1 MNSEEGISLAKMAV
15 AVLLVVLVI
24 GAVVAIVYAAYS
36 WFNGGTEKLGDQVTS
51 IGASAY
57 SQYDDTQIT
66 GNDVLAALKSFR
78 DADFA
83 VVICNNNNY
92 TSENAH
98 FAPGNPQQV
107 ASNTARNYCARLRGV
122 KAGERTTGEG
132 TAQDGTFIVQFSTAE
147 ADATASDAHIVY
159 NTTSN
164 RFETTNLDY
173 QQSGTTQKNTNFSPT
188 TDSSFGE
195 AFVRT
200 TGTFYSKLLYSQ
212 ETGDA
217 CGVIFFQV
225 E

>member
-36 WFNGGTEKLGDQVTS
+36 WFNGGTEKLGDQVSS

-57 SQYDDTQIT
+57 SQYDDVQVT
-66 GNDVLAALKSFR
+66 GNDVLSALKTFR

-83 VVICNNNNY
+83 VVICNKNNY
-92 TSENAH
+92 GTGPI
-98 FAPGNPQQV
+98 FNPSSPSTV
-107 ASNTARNYCARLRGV
+107 SGTAYNYCAYLANSNTNNNNNNNNNDNADASKGTLTVGIGGESGRIHFDES
-122 KAGERTTGEG
+122 AGHFLTNNLLYSTSG
-132 TAQDGTFIVQFSTAE
+132 TAV
-147 ADATASDAHIVY
+147 
-159 NTTSN
+159 
-164 RFETTNLDY
+164 
-173 QQSGTTQKNTNFSPT
+173 KNTNFSPT
-188 TDSSFGE
+188 TDSSNSNQ
-195 AFVRT
+195 FVRT
-200 TGTFYSKLLYSQ
+200 TGTFYSKLLYSS

>member
-36 WFNGGTEKLGDQVTS
+36 WFNGGTEKLGDQVSS

-57 SQYDDTQIT
+57 SQYDDVQVT
-66 GNDVLAALKSFR
+66 GNDVLSALKTFR

-83 VVICNNNNY
+83 VVVCNKNNY
-92 TSENAH
+92 TSENQGDKAVP
-98 FAPGNPQQV
+98 FTPGTP
-107 ASNTARNYCARLRGV
+107 ASVKATARNYCAKLEGSTIV
-122 KAGERTTGEG
+122 K
-132 TAQDGTFIVQFSTAE
+132 D
-147 ADATASDAHIVY
+147 DASSNEISIGNIITY
-159 NTTSN
+159 NGDSG
-164 RFETTNLDY
+164 RFEVSNIDFKD
-173 QQSGTTQKNTNFSPT
+173 SGTSEKNTNFSPT
-188 TDSSFGE
+188 TDSSNTN

-200 TGTFYSKLLYSQ
+200 TGTFYSKLLYSTS
-212 ETGDA
+212 TGDA

>member
-36 WFNGGTEKLGDQVTS
+36 WFNGGTEKLGDQVSS

-57 SQYDDTQIT
+57 SQYDDVQVT
-66 GNDVLAALKSFR
+66 GNDVLSALKTFR

-92 TSENAH
+92 NTNTT
-98 FAPGNPQQV
+98 FQPGNPGSV
-107 ASNTARNYCARLRGV
+107 NVLDARNYCAKLRKV
-122 KAGERTTGEG
+122 AAGKDAENKD
-132 TAQDGTFIVQFSTAE
+132 DGTFTLTITGSGDP
-147 ADATASDAHIVY
+147 ADGSIVY
-159 NTTSN
+159 SNN
-164 RFETTNLDY
+164 RFETTNIDFNA
-173 QQSGTTQKNTNFSPT
+173 SGISQKNTNFSPT
-188 TDSSFGE
+188 TDSSF
-195 AFVRT
+195 AHSFVRT
-200 TGTFYSKLLYSQ
+200 TGTFYSKLLYSS

>member
-36 WFNGGTEKLGDQVTS
+36 WFNGGTEKLGDQVSS

-57 SQYDDTQIT
+57 SQYDDVQVT
-66 GNDVLAALKSFR
+66 GNDVLSALKTFR

-83 VVICNNNNY
+83 VVICNKNNY
-92 TSENAH
+92 GNNPIFNPSE
-98 FAPGNPQQV
+98 PKDV
-107 ASNTARNYCARLRGV
+107 AGTAYNYCAYLANDNKKTDAADNADASKGEQTVEIGSGKRIHFDES
-122 KAGERTTGEG
+122 AGHFLADNLLYSTSG
-132 TAQDGTFIVQFSTAE
+132 TAV
-147 ADATASDAHIVY
+147 
-159 NTTSN
+159 
-164 RFETTNLDY
+164 
-173 QQSGTTQKNTNFSPT
+173 KNTNFSPT
-188 TDSSFGE
+188 TDSSNS
-195 AFVRT
+195 AQFVRT
-200 TGTFYSKLLYSQ
+200 TGTFYSKLLYSN

>member
-36 WFNGGTEKLGDQVTS
+36 WFNGGTEKLGDQVSS

-57 SQYDDTQIT
+57 SQYDDVQVT
-66 GNDVLAALKSFR
+66 GNDVLSALKTFR

-83 VVICNNNNY
+83 VVICNKNNY
-92 TSENAH
+92 GESTI
-98 FAPGNPQQV
+98 FNPSNPASV
-107 ASNTARNYCARLRGV
+107 AGTAYNYCAYLANSGTKTDENNKSDAADNADASKGKLTVDIGDSGRIHFDGS
-122 KAGERTTGEG
+122 AGHFLADNLLYSTSG
-132 TAQDGTFIVQFSTAE
+132 TAV
-147 ADATASDAHIVY
+147 
-159 NTTSN
+159 
-164 RFETTNLDY
+164 
-173 QQSGTTQKNTNFSPT
+173 KNTNFSPT
-188 TDSSFGE
+188 TDSSNS
-195 AFVRT
+195 AQFVRT
-200 TGTFYSKLLYSQ
+200 TGTFYSKLLYSS

>member
-1 MNSEEGISLAKMAV
+1 M
-15 AVLLVVLVI
+15 
-24 GAVVAIVYAAYS
+24 
-36 WFNGGTEKLGDQVTS
+36 
-51 IGASAY
+51 
-57 SQYDDTQIT
+57 
-66 GNDVLAALKSFR
+66 
-78 DADFA
+78 
-83 VVICNNNNY
+83 
-92 TSENAH
+92 
-98 FAPGNPQQV
+98 
-107 ASNTARNYCARLRGV
+107 
-122 KAGERTTGEG
+122 RTTGEG
-132 TAQDGTFIVQFSTAE
+132 TAQDGTFIVQFSTAAQDAE
-147 ADATASDAHIVY
+147 ATDAHIVY

>member
-36 WFNGGTEKLGDQVTS
+36 WFNGGTEKLGDQVSS

-57 SQYDDTQIT
+57 SQYDDVQVT
-66 GNDVLAALKSFR
+66 GNDVLSALKTFR

-83 VVICNNNNY
+83 VVVCNNNNY
-92 TSENAH
+92 EKGKT
-98 FAPGNPQQV
+98 FTPGTPES
-107 ASNTARNYCARLRGV
+107 ASVKSARNYCALV
-122 KAGERTTGEG
+122 KTSTNTTNTSNTTDTNKQP
-132 TAQDGTFIVQFSTAE
+132 TAEKDGTYLLSIGDSNV
-147 ADATASDAHIVY
+147 VKY
-159 NTTSN
+159 NKN
-164 RFETTNLDY
+164 AGRFETGNLDY
-173 QQSGTTQKNTNFSPT
+173 NTSGTAKKNTNFSPT
-188 TDSSFGE
+188 TDSSQKE

-200 TGTFYSKLLYSQ
+200 TGTFYSKLLYSS

>member
-36 WFNGGTEKLGDQVTS
+36 WFNGGTEKLGDQVSS

-57 SQYDDTQIT
+57 SQYDDVQVT
-66 GNDVLAALKSFR
+66 GNDVLSALKTFR

-83 VVICNNNNY
+83 VVICNKNNY
-92 TSENAH
+92 TDKKIFNPSE
-98 FAPGNPQQV
+98 PKDVTG
-107 ASNTARNYCARLRGV
+107 TAYNYCAYLANDDTKKNDNNSDNADASKGEQTVGIGKSQRIYFDES
-122 KAGERTTGEG
+122 AGHFLTKNLLYSTSG
-132 TAQDGTFIVQFSTAE
+132 TAV
-147 ADATASDAHIVY
+147 
-159 NTTSN
+159 
-164 RFETTNLDY
+164 
-173 QQSGTTQKNTNFSPT
+173 KNTNFSPT
-188 TDSSFGE
+188 TDSSNSDQ
-195 AFVRT
+195 FVRT
-200 TGTFYSKLLYSQ
+200 TGTFYSKLLYSS

>member
-36 WFNGGTEKLGDQVTS
+36 WFNGGTEKLGDQVSS

-57 SQYDDTQIT
+57 SQYDDVQVT
-66 GNDVLAALKSFR
+66 GNDVLSALKTFR

-83 VVICNNNNY
+83 VVICNKNNY
-92 TSENAH
+92 GSGPIFTPGTPGSVNATS
-98 FAPGNPQQV
+98 
-107 ASNTARNYCARLRGV
+107 ARNYCALV
-122 KAGERTTGEG
+122 KTSTNSTSTEKPAGDGDKQPAAAKDGTYLLGIGTSSAIAYNG
-132 TAQDGTFIVQFSTAE
+132 TAG
-147 ADATASDAHIVY
+147 
-159 NTTSN
+159 
-164 RFETTNLDY
+164 RFETGNLDY
-173 QQSGTTQKNTNFSPT
+173 NASGTAKKNTNFSPT
-188 TDSSFGE
+188 TDSSQKE

-200 TGTFYSKLLYSQ
+200 TGTFYSKLLYSS

>member
-36 WFNGGTEKLGDQVTS
+36 WFNGGTEKLGDQVSS

-57 SQYDDTQIT
+57 SQYDDVQVT
-66 GNDVLAALKSFR
+66 GNDVLSALKTFR

-83 VVICNNNNY
+83 VVICNKNNY
-92 TSENAH
+92 ADKKIFTPGSPENTSAN
-98 FAPGNPQQV
+98 
-107 ASNTARNYCARLRGV
+107 SARNYCALV
-122 KAGERTTGEG
+122 KTDTTSSTSTTNPTDTNKQPAAAKDGTYLLGIGEG
-132 TAQDGTFIVQFSTAE
+132 NVVKYNKTAG
-147 ADATASDAHIVY
+147 
-159 NTTSN
+159 
-164 RFETTNLDY
+164 RFETGNLDY
-173 QQSGTTQKNTNFSPT
+173 NASGTAKKNTNFSPT
-188 TDSSFGE
+188 TDSSQKE

-200 TGTFYSKLLYSQ
+200 TGTFYSKLLYSS

>member
-36 WFNGGTEKLGDQVTS
+36 WFNGGTEKLGDQVSS

-57 SQYDDTQIT
+57 SQYDDVQVT
-66 GNDVLAALKSFR
+66 GNDVLSALKTFR

-83 VVICNNNNY
+83 VVISNNNNY
-92 TSENAH
+92 NTNTT
-98 FAPGNPQQV
+98 FQPGNPSSV
-107 ASNTARNYCARLRGV
+107 NALDARNYCAKLRKV
-122 KAGERTTGEG
+122 EAGKDAE
-132 TAQDGTFIVQFSTAE
+132 QKDDGTFTLAITGKGDPTDGS
-147 ADATASDAHIVY
+147 IVY
-159 NTTSN
+159 HNN
-164 RFETTNLDY
+164 RFETTNIDFNA
-173 QQSGTTQKNTNFSPT
+173 SGISQKNTNFSPT
-188 TDSSFGE
+188 TDSSFSH

-200 TGTFYSKLLYSQ
+200 TGTFYSKLLYSS

>member
-36 WFNGGTEKLGDQVTS
+36 WFNGGTEKLGDQVSS

-57 SQYDDTQIT
+57 SQYDDVQVT
-66 GNDVLAALKSFR
+66 GNDVLSALKTFR

-83 VVICNNNNY
+83 VVICNKNNY
-92 TSENAH
+92 GS
-98 FAPGNPQQV
+98 NPIFNPSDPSTV
-107 ASNTARNYCARLRGV
+107 KGTAYNYCAYLANSNNNNDNAADASKGTLTVDISESGRIHFDQS
-122 KAGERTTGEG
+122 AGHFLADNLLYSTSG
-132 TAQDGTFIVQFSTAE
+132 TAV
-147 ADATASDAHIVY
+147 
-159 NTTSN
+159 
-164 RFETTNLDY
+164 
-173 QQSGTTQKNTNFSPT
+173 KNTNFSPT
-188 TDSSFGE
+188 TDSSNS
-195 AFVRT
+195 AQFVRT

>member
-36 WFNGGTEKLGDQVTS
+36 WFNGGTEKLGDQVSS

-57 SQYDDTQIT
+57 SQYDDVQVT
-66 GNDVLAALKSFR
+66 GNDVLSALKTFR
-78 DADFA
+78 DANFA

-92 TSENAH
+92 QPKTT
-98 FAPGNPQQV
+98 FQPGNPSSV
-107 ASNTARNYCARLRGV
+107 NVLDARNYCAKLRKV
-122 KAGERTTGEG
+122 AAGKD
-132 TAQDGTFIVQFSTAE
+132 ADKKDDGTFTLTITGSGDPTDGSV
-147 ADATASDAHIVY
+147 VY
-159 NTTSN
+159 NNN
-164 RFETTNLDY
+164 RFETTNIDFNA
-173 QQSGTTQKNTNFSPT
+173 SGISQKNTNFSPT
-188 TDSSFGE
+188 TDSSF
-195 AFVRT
+195 AHSFVRT
-200 TGTFYSKLLYSQ
+200 TGTFYSKLLYSS

>member
-36 WFNGGTEKLGDQVTS
+36 WFNGGTEKLGDQVSS

-57 SQYDDTQIT
+57 SQYDDVQVT
-66 GNDVLAALKSFR
+66 GNDVLSALKTFR

-83 VVICNNNNY
+83 VVICNKNNY
-92 TSENAH
+92 TDKKTFNPSE
-98 FAPGNPQQV
+98 PKDVTG
-107 ASNTARNYCARLRGV
+107 TAYNYCAYLANDDN
-122 KAGERTTGEG
+122 KKT
-132 TAQDGTFIVQFSTAE
+132 DGADN
-147 ADATASDAHIVY
+147 ADASKGTLTANIGGE
-159 NTTSN
+159 NGRI
-164 RFETTNLDY
+164 RFDESAGHFLTKNLLY
-173 QQSGTTQKNTNFSPT
+173 SQSGTAVKNTNFSPT
-188 TDSSFGE
+188 TDSSNSNQ
-195 AFVRT
+195 FVRT
-200 TGTFYSKLLYSQ
+200 TGTFYSKLLYSS

>member
-36 WFNGGTEKLGDQVTS
+36 WFNGGTEKLGDQVSS

-57 SQYDDTQIT
+57 SQYDDVQVT
-66 GNDVLAALKSFR
+66 GNDVLSALKTFR

-83 VVICNNNNY
+83 VVICNKNNY
-92 TSENAH
+92 TDKKIFNPSE
-98 FAPGNPQQV
+98 PV
-107 ASNTARNYCARLRGV
+107 AAAGTAYNYCAYL
-122 KAGERTTGEG
+122 ANNNNNNN
-132 TAQDGTFIVQFSTAE
+132 ADN
-147 ADATASDAHIVY
+147 ADASKGQLTVDIGESGRIHFDGSAGHFLTD
-159 NTTSN
+159 
-164 RFETTNLDY
+164 NLLY
-173 QQSGTTQKNTNFSPT
+173 SQSGTAVKNTNFSPT
-188 TDSSFGE
+188 TDSSNS
-195 AFVRT
+195 AQFVRT
-200 TGTFYSKLLYSQ
+200 TGTFYSKLLYSN